1 MKEVLIIVSDIT
13 SAYSIQAKNVRVS
26 SSDSM
31 LVDIDDEWQATILT
45 ADAFYKALVG
55 KKMCSKRFDALEIDT
70 NQLSDNTLS
79 SLLTKVRPRSV
90 SYTEEWLPDAQVRF
104 FGDVIGY
111 DGRLYKVDLGTLV
124 DDVADMLDG
133 VFERGY
139 LEEI

>member
-1 MKEVLIIVSDIT
+1 
-13 SAYSIQAKNVRVS
+13 
-26 SSDSM
+26 
-31 LVDIDDEWQATILT
+31 
-45 ADAFYKALVG
+45 
-55 KKMCSKRFDALEIDT
+55 
-70 NQLSDNTLS
+70 
-79 SLLTKVRPRSV
+79 
-90 SYTEEWLPDAQVRF
+90 VRF